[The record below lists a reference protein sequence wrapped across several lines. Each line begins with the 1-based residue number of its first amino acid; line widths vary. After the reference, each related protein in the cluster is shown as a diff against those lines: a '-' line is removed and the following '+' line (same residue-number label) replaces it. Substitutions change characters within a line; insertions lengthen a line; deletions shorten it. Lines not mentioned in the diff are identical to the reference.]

1 MIDIDKKKRQ
11 RMQEKLIKLSVQFK
25 INLGVLRKI
34 KLNSSA
40 SLRTEQAW
48 ELVPSSLSALPRIS
62 QFSLSLC

>member
-34 KLNSSA
+34 K
-40 SLRTEQAW
+40 
-48 ELVPSSLSALPRIS
+48 
-62 QFSLSLC
+62 